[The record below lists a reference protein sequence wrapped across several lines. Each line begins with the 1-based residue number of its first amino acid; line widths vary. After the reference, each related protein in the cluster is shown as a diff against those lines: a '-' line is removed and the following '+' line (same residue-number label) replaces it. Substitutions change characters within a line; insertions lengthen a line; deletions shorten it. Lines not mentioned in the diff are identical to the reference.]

1 MYFYLKICSKQD
13 RCMLRGKGSGQVL
26 VNLISNAL
34 KYSLH
39 TKDIIVDTRLNNNE
53 VIVSVQ
59 DFGIG
64 ISNEKQQKVFE

>member
-1 MYFYLKICSKQD
+1 
-13 RCMLRGKGSGQVL
+13 MLRGKGSGQVL